1 MRKDFSTMKKIT
13 LLLLTLC
20 SMCYL
25 QARGLYN
32 NTFVDDRLGYFNHL
46 DIAVTAGTTGIGVE
60 VASPIG
66 KYVQVRT
73 GFDYMP
79 HINVNMDFGI
89 QVVKASE
96 SSVTPAKSQE
106 RFTEL
111 RGILQSLMGVDIEDK
126 ITMKGQPRFNNFK
139 LLFDVFPFE
148 NKKWRFTAGFYAGP
162 SLIGKAEN
170 SMEDMATLM
179 SVNFYNNI
187 YENVLA
193 GNPVVTIRDNSIY
206 LPPSIEERITNT
218 GQMSMHV
225 GDFKDT
231 GNQYRMVPNEKSM
244 VTIKVKANRFKPYL
258 GFGYGNSIV
267 PKSKYSYSFDCGL
280 LFWGGKPSV
289 ITHDGVD
296 LVHDVTNLNGK
307 VKRCVNM
314 IKAVSAY
321 PVINFRI
328 SRRIL

>member
-1 MRKDFSTMKKIT
+1 MKKMT
-13 LLLLTLC
+13 LLLFAA
-20 SMCYL
+20 SVFINNL
-25 QARGLYN
+25 QARSIYS
-32 NTFVDDRLGYFNHL
+32 NTYGNDYLGYFNHL
-46 DIAVTAGTTGIGVE
+46 DVAVTAGTTGIGVE

-106 RFTEL
+106 RFNEL
-111 RGILQSLMGVDIEDK
+111 RNILQSLMGVDIEDK

-148 NKKWRFTAGFYAGP
+148 NKKWHFTAGFYTGP
-162 SLIGKAEN
+162 SRIAMAEN
-170 SMEDMATLM
+170 SMEDMTTLM

-187 YENVLA
+187 YNNVLV

-206 LPPSIEERITNT
+206 LPPSIEDRITNT

-267 PKSKYSYSFDCGL
+267 PNSKFSYSFDCGL
-280 LFWGGKPSV
+280 MFWGGKPKV

-296 LVHDVTNLNGK
+296 LVHDVNNLNGK

-328 SRRIL
+328 SRRII